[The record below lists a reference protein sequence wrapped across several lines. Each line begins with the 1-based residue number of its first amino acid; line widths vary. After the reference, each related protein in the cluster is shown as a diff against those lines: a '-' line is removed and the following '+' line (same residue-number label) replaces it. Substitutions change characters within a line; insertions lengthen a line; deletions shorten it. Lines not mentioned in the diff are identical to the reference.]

1 MRINTDDGYFVSDGE
16 YGYISTSVTWSEVVG
31 KILIVLSQVL
41 FDVLLLTLES
51 FSTELIPIPRE
62 RLHPFL
68 RLVDYQQTVVF
79 VARLVV

>member
-51 FSTELIPIPRE
+51 FSTELIPIMVSRDE
-62 RLHPFL
+62 GNIALESSYRF
-68 RLVDYQQTVVF
+68 
-79 VARLVV
+79 